1 MFSTV
6 CNLKSTIREIIQE
19 HGLNKFNTSC
29 VSYSSVW
36 TLDVLRCKHNHCLQF
51 NNICLICNNHLFIHN
66 ILRKIFNLKF
76 SFFILLFYLLRHK
89 MRETWFISIALKLDT
104 LISLFLNC
112 AEYHLYM
119 NVAFRY
125 SSIIFEFSMY
135 SILIKY
141 IINLPLVTF

>member
-6 CNLKSTIREIIQE
+6 CNLKSTIQEIKQE
-19 HGLNKFNTSC
+19 HGSNNFNTSC

-36 TLDVLRCKHNHCLQF
+36 TLDVLRCKHNHFLQF
-51 NNICLICNNHLFIHN
+51 NNVCLICNNHLFIHK
-66 ILRKIFNLKF
+66 IFRKIFYLIF
-76 SFFILLFYLLRHK
+76 SFFILLFCFLRHK
-89 MRETWFISIALKLDT
+89 IKETWFIFISLKLDI
-104 LISLFLNC
+104 LISLFLKC

-125 SSIIFEFSMY
+125 SSMIFEFSMY